1 MDNNRAQ
8 QTTQSSQLS
17 SQQTGSY
24 RYFVLALLTLVYVFN
39 FIDRQILV
47 ILQESIKADL
57 NLSDT
62 QLGLL
67 SGLSFALFYVVLGI
81 PIAKL
86 ADRSNRRNI
95 IAGAVVVWSAMTALC
110 GLAQNYIQLLLARI
124 GVGVGE
130 AGCSPPAHAMI
141 SDYFSENQRATAL
154 SLYST
159 GIYFGILF
167 GFSLGGW
174 LDAEYGWRI
183 AFLAL
188 GIPGILLALIF
199 LLTVKEPVRRT
210 VDVPSQAP
218 NGMLAMIRYLFAK
231 PCFVYLAF
239 AVGLHTLGT
248 YGLGNWMPSFL
259 KRVHGMSQTEI
270 GFYGGLIIGIGGAL
284 GTFIGG
290 YLADRLGR
298 TDKSWYLKISA
309 ISGAMALPFLMGY
322 YFLADIRLVL
332 VSLFIGYSLVSAF
345 LAPSIAITHS
355 LVPENM
361 RAFSS
366 SVLFLMLN
374 LIGLGLG
381 PLLVGMLSDWFQ
393 PTYGDLSLRWALACT
408 AVTSI
413 IAIVLFVKASKSVNQ
428 AIES

>member
-1 MDNNRAQ
+1 
-8 QTTQSSQLS
+8 
-17 SQQTGSY
+17 
-24 RYFVLALLTLVYVFN
+24 
-39 FIDRQILV
+39 
-47 ILQESIKADL
+47 
-57 NLSDT
+57 
-62 QLGLL
+62 L
-67 SGLSFALFYVVLGI
+67 SGLSFAIFYVVLGI

-95 IAGAVVVWSAMTALC
+95 IAGAIVVWSAMTALC
-110 GLAQNYIQLLLARI
+110 GLAQNYTQLLLARV

-154 SLYST
+154 SLYSM

-174 LDAEYGWRI
+174 LDSEYGWRI

-199 LLTVKEPVRRT
+199 LLTVKEPTRKQSPVAQNS
-210 VDVPSQAP
+210 PQSIPA
-218 NGMLAMIRYLFAK
+218 MLRYLFAK

-239 AVGLHTLGT
+239 AVGLHTVGT

-259 KRVHGMSQTEI
+259 KRVHGMSQTDI
-270 GFYGGLIIGIGGAL
+270 GLYGGLIIGIGGAL

-290 YLADRLGR
+290 YLADKLGR
-298 TDKSWYLKISA
+298 KDKSWYLKISA
-309 ISGAMALPFLMGY
+309 ISGTMALPFLMGY
-322 YFLADIRLVL
+322 YFFDSVSWVLA
-332 VSLFIGYSLVSAF
+332 SLFVGYALISAF

-366 SVLFLMLN
+366 SVLFLTLN

-381 PLLVGMLSDWFQ
+381 PLIVGILSDLFQ
-393 PTYGDLSLRWALACT
+393 PSLAEQSLRWALACT
-408 AVTSI
+408 VFTSL
-413 IAIVLFVKASKSVNQ
+413 IAIFLFYKASQTVED